1 MCIYQNKAIIFKISP
16 PHMLATV
23 FPSLFRDLG
32 PAVTLSALFLV
43 AAGASGREMQT
54 NPQINCGID
63 HIDNIEHIDRI
74 DWS

>member
-1 MCIYQNKAIIFKISP
+1 MCIYQNKAIIFKIYP

-43 AAGASGREMQT
+43 AAGASGREMHPGVGDP
-54 NPQINCGID
+54 NID
-63 HIDNIEHIDRI
+63 LFQVCELR
-74 DWS
+74 SSTQAL